1 MFIPTQLG
9 NFIPTYLG
17 IFTPTKLGKSK
28 PTLTNNKIVNVIKRA
43 AFGFRD
49 LDYFILKIRR
59 SCKFKKF
66 V

>member
-1 MFIPTQLG
+1 MNYFDFGYTNAASEG
-9 NFIPTYLG
+9 F
-17 IFTPTKLGKSK
+17 
-28 PTLTNNKIVNVIKRA
+28 NNKIVNVIKRA